1 MSSPLEQFAI
11 KKIVPLNIN
20 GMDISF
26 TNSSLCMLI
35 TVFVVFS
42 TLFLCLRKRNI
53 IPSPAQSFAEMT
65 YDFVTNI
72 IGDTLGRDGY
82 KYVALIFSIFTFI
95 ACGNLLGLFPY
106 SFTFTSHLA
115 AVGTLSLFCLI
126 LNIIFGLKH
135 RGWDYFHTFFPKG
148 VPWIMAPLIVPVEIF
163 SLIGKSFSL
172 TIRLVV
178 NMSIGHIILK
188 IIGTFI
194 IAMKLFGFIPLFAD
208 MGIIMFEL
216 FVALLQS
223 YIYTTLSCVYLSQS
237 ISEEE

>member
-1 MSSPLEQFAI
+1 MSNPLEQFAI
-11 KKIVPLNIN
+11 KKIVPFQIN
-20 GMDISF
+20 GIDLSF

-35 TVFVVFS
+35 TVTVVFFS
-42 TLFLCLRKRNI
+42 LFFCLRKRSI
-53 IPSPAQSFAEMT
+53 IPSPGQSFAEMI
-65 YDFVTNI
+65 YDFVLNI
-72 IGDTLGRDGY
+72 MGDTLGREGF
-82 KYVALIFSIFTFI
+82 KYVALIFTIFTFI
-95 ACGNLLGLFPY
+95 ACGNILGLFPY

-115 AVGTLSLFCLI
+115 AVGTLSVFCLL
-126 LNIIFGLKH
+126 LNIFFGIQR
-135 RGWDYFHTFFPKG
+135 RGLGYFHTFFPKG

-172 TIRLVV
+172 TIRLAV

-194 IAMKLFGFIPLFAD
+194 IAMKVFGFIPMIAD
-208 MGIIMFEL
+208 MGIIMFEI
-216 FVALLQS
+216 FVALLQA